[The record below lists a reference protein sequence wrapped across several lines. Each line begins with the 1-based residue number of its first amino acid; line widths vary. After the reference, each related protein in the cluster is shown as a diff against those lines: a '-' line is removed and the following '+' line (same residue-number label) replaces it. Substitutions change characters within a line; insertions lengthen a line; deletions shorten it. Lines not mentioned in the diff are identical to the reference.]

1 MKAKIIQLHDI
12 ANMLMDMQPEYMA
25 EMFEFAGCLK
35 QSEMINCIAKNI
47 ALYGAHTTELQTKEM
62 AKNLTK
68 EGLAWLE
75 CLVKHAKYWNEK
87 GEIL

>member
-1 MKAKIIQLHDI
+1 
-12 ANMLMDMQPEYMA
+12 MDMQPEYMA
-25 EMFEFAGCLK
+25 EMFEFAGCVK
-35 QSEMINCIAKNI
+35 QAEMINCIAKEI
-47 ALYGAHTTELQTKEM
+47 QLYGAHTNEQQCKEI

-75 CLVKHAKYWNEK
+75 CLVKYGKYWEEK